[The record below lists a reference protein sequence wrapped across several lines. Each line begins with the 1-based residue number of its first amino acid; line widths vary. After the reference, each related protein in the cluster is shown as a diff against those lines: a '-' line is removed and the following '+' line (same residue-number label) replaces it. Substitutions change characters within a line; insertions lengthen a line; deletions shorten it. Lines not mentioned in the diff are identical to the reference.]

1 MTASVHGLPGWSGG
15 ESAGLRAFCGHCG
28 REPDPAQAPVGAT
41 RVCSHCDLGL
51 VLEASADVAPAPSD
65 PFLVVDSRMAI
76 CALSAAAE
84 QLLGIDETAA
94 VNRHLGEFLLPA
106 DANANGGGSLIELVL
121 SAASGQPGDGDVP
134 RVRVRPL
141 GVFGVRFSAR
151 IGRCGPA
158 PSAIVVLEG

>member
-1 MTASVHGLPGWSGG
+1 MTASVHGLPDRSGG
-15 ESAGLRAFCGHCG
+15 APADLRAFCGHCG
-28 REPDPAQAPVGAT
+28 REPDPDHAPVGAT
-41 RVCSHCDLGL
+41 RVCHHCDLGL
-51 VLEASADVAPAPSD
+51 VLEAAADIAPAPSD
-65 PFLVVDSRMAI
+65 PFLVVDHRMAI
-76 CALSAAAE
+76 CALSEAAE

-106 DANANGGGSLIELVL
+106 DANAESGGGLIELVL
-121 SAASGQPGDGDVP
+121 AAASGGARDGGVP

-158 PSAIVVLEG
+158 PSAIVVLER

>member
-15 ESAGLRAFCGHCG
+15 ETAELRAFCGHCG
-28 REPDPAQAPVGAT
+28 REPDPDHAPVGAT
-41 RVCSHCDLGL
+41 RVCQHCDLGL
-51 VLEASADVAPAPSD
+51 VLQASADVAPAPAD
-65 PFLVVDSRMAI
+65 PFLVVDNRMAI
-76 CALSAAAE
+76 CALSSAAE
-84 QLLGIDETAA
+84 ELLGIDETAA

-106 DANANGGGSLIELVL
+106 DANAESGGSLIELVL
-121 SAASGQPGDGDVP
+121 TAASGQAGGDVP

-158 PSAIVVLEG
+158 PSAIVVLER